1 MVTIYL
7 CSLYYYVS
15 FNYRYYNID
24 KSQIIVYLGDFVLG
38 TWYWGLGTGD
48 LVLGIGDLGAA
59 SLKPVKSSI
68 QRSLDR
74 YMEVIND

>member
-1 MVTIYL
+1 
-7 CSLYYYVS
+7 LYWGLGTGDLVLGTWYWG
-15 FNYRYYNID
+15 
-24 KSQIIVYLGDFVLG
+24 LGTGDFVLG